1 MILTEIG
8 KTRGLQLE
16 KEEYGVMLN
25 LMEGDTREKICSNQ
39 LKRLLCGSE
48 EMLGLRRDLWELS
61 A

>member
-8 KTRGLQLE
+8 KTRGSQLE

-25 LMEGDTREKICSNQ
+25 QMEGDTKEKIRSNQ
-39 LKRLLCGSE
+39 LKILLWGSE